1 MASFA
6 ENGVSSESR
15 FAPVVDN
22 FPRDQN
28 PRPSEILGQLAT
40 SDVNAGSTSVS
51 QNANVSNLRNGTKNK
66 SSGLDKYQNSSVDAP
81 RLSDARDASALY
93 MDGGSFAEN
102 PEGWKKCPGDL
113 QQNRC
118 YMENGTS
125 GSQIL
130 GGMHNNEYVF
140 MQPPDA
146 SINGSINMPNFPESR
161 ANVSWCHATGWP
173 NDPSLGP
180 SGDRSCMEWSKSL
193 QNQFSEVNSL
203 FSERTWRLRTSSDN
217 DAIANKGSQPSNNRS
232 ETHHHQ
238 TQQHHH
244 RRKGRTASGSSNS
257 PITDASPNSDDN
269 RSINLP
275 TGQNVNTSDFDIQTC
290 LAESMAR
297 LSLMSD
303 ISAAVGQRPPVMSTA
318 NTSDSM
324 TQFMLGAQYIPG
336 DLRTNW
342 LLRIVF
348 SLFNQA
354 SLANLMEKSP
364 FFTNNSTPIY
374 WNTGGSQQE
383 GAFSQKLHPYH
394 HHQRPST
401 SDQYTQHDT
410 LAGTFRGYPGV
421 TTAAYNFDQQQQA
434 QQQFQNRE
442 DDCIW
447 YYQDPN
453 GRIQG
458 GFSSEQMASW
468 FAAGRY
474 FTPQLLI
481 RRKCDDKLSTLQSY
495 IDIYGEVPFGSKVKV
510 PPVRGGITSDLIT
523 YYRTIQTPTS
533 FSTDLIAQMEKD
545 PACQKLL
552 ADTGIPV
559 RVLVK
564 SLELPVIS
572 VIKRVLSR
580 LCNMC
585 SRLCVDDLARL
596 ACYKSLLEVYS
607 PCVGLDWSLGHFEYT
622 VGLYLITLS
631 VRQAGRL
638 LQTRKTILEK
648 YAMEMVYVKTVRM
661 HVVADLHQSSLQIND
676 HKINRAQSKA
686 LETWNQSYGLSTSWL
701 RRLQVDA
708 KQMFGEKEGE
718 SWMKNPTE
726 NSILRI
732 IEQPQMKVMDGFGK
746 NGMNAGL
753 PPQSNMMVQTVAK
766 FLEMAAPSLNFNDSI
781 YSLLSEL
788 VSKGR
793 IDQLPPQEVR
803 GNADSS
809 WPSPQQCQLLSQLQ
823 EVVQRQQSTNDNSQ
837 LACTSKGTAATL
849 NGDATMAPSSDSD
862 RTNSSSTGSEPKS
875 KSSRPP
881 QQQPI
886 GSKINASTTESS
898 VKSNQQQRVV
908 EQQQGRS
915 RATTTGGQ
923 AEQTPS
929 HTAIPKTPAVKNC
942 WAERGAAAIIK
953 AAAAANGCAQ
963 STPLKSPS
971 TAIVTPQK
979 PVLAPVQYGT
989 LEAANAKKR
998 NKQSKQSSPV
1008 QSIGNTKQP
1017 ENGKKTTKGGSAIS
1031 RTPEMESLIQWTEQA
1046 LKGVT
1051 MSVQHVDIPTLVEC
1065 LVMIDGPFEVEN
1077 VILDHVE
1084 STPRTQQFVRDF
1096 LDRRHT
1102 CWQQYKK
1109 QKEEEENQKKS
1120 QKSTDNVETSGY
1132 IGATKTYQ
1140 EANDSSPENAWRQ
1153 IKSKGGSGRRGK
1165 KGAKNRLA
1173 NNEGGNSSFSRGGG
1187 RMMLPLLPKMELMEA
1202 RRNEWIWELSIPVRS
1217 IAGVFETSPAGLRYN
1232 RGFPRGIWGTNLAP
1246 DLGRYDENN
1255 QSFLTDGELRDFTSC
1270 DDYIIGSGEQIG
1282 MWTR

>member
-6 ENGVSSESR
+6 ENGISSENR

-40 SDVNAGSTSVS
+40 SDVNTGSTSVS
-51 QNANVSNLRNGTKNK
+51 QNANVSNLRNGTVLNNYQPDKNK

-81 RLSDARDASALY
+81 SGWLSDARDASTLY

-102 PEGWKKCPGDL
+102 PEGSFNSWKKCPGDL

-146 SINGSINMPNFPESR
+146 SINGGINMPNFPEGR
-161 ANVSWCHATGWP
+161 ANASWCHATGWP

-203 FSERTWRLRTSSDN
+203 FPERTWRLRTSSDN
-217 DAIANKGSQPSNNRS
+217 DGIASKGSQPSNNRS

-324 TQFMLGAQYIPG
+324 TQLMLGAQYISG

-364 FFTNNSTPIY
+364 FFTNNSAPIY

-394 HHQRPST
+394 HQRPST
-401 SDQYTQHDT
+401 SDQYTQHNT

-421 TTAAYNFDQQQQA
+421 TTATYNFDQQQQA

-481 RRKCDDKLSTLQSY
+481 RRKCDDTLSTLQSY

-510 PPVRGGITSDLIT
+510 PPVRGGITPDLIT

-545 PACQKLL
+545 PAYQKLL

-559 RVLVK
+559 RVLMK
-564 SLELPVIS
+564 SLEMPALS

-596 ACYKSLLEVYS
+596 ACCISLLEVYS
-607 PCVGLDWSLGHFEYT
+607 PSVGNLIPISISSPLRTFEMVRERSVIGCVRGCLCVYDQLIFISNSLYACASVTDVCVCKISRIDCVGDS
-622 VGLYLITLS
+622 
-631 VRQAGRL
+631 
-638 LQTRKTILEK
+638 
-648 YAMEMVYVKTVRM
+648 
-661 HVVADLHQSSLQIND
+661 VVA
-676 HKINRAQSKA
+676 
-686 LETWNQSYGLSTSWL
+686 
-701 RRLQVDA
+701 
-708 KQMFGEKEGE
+708 
-718 SWMKNPTE
+718 
-726 NSILRI
+726 
-732 IEQPQMKVMDGFGK
+732 
-746 NGMNAGL
+746 
-753 PPQSNMMVQTVAK
+753 
-766 FLEMAAPSLNFNDSI
+766 
-781 YSLLSEL
+781 
-788 VSKGR
+788 
-793 IDQLPPQEVR
+793 
-803 GNADSS
+803 
-809 WPSPQQCQLLSQLQ
+809 
-823 EVVQRQQSTNDNSQ
+823 
-837 LACTSKGTAATL
+837 
-849 NGDATMAPSSDSD
+849 
-862 RTNSSSTGSEPKS
+862 
-875 KSSRPP
+875 
-881 QQQPI
+881 
-886 GSKINASTTESS
+886 
-898 VKSNQQQRVV
+898 
-908 EQQQGRS
+908 
-915 RATTTGGQ
+915 
-923 AEQTPS
+923 
-929 HTAIPKTPAVKNC
+929 
-942 WAERGAAAIIK
+942 
-953 AAAAANGCAQ
+953 
-963 STPLKSPS
+963 
-971 TAIVTPQK
+971 
-979 PVLAPVQYGT
+979 
-989 LEAANAKKR
+989 
-998 NKQSKQSSPV
+998 
-1008 QSIGNTKQP
+1008 
-1017 ENGKKTTKGGSAIS
+1017 
-1031 RTPEMESLIQWTEQA
+1031 
-1046 LKGVT
+1046 
-1051 MSVQHVDIPTLVEC
+1051 
-1065 LVMIDGPFEVEN
+1065 
-1077 VILDHVE
+1077 
-1084 STPRTQQFVRDF
+1084 
-1096 LDRRHT
+1096 
-1102 CWQQYKK
+1102 
-1109 QKEEEENQKKS
+1109 
-1120 QKSTDNVETSGY
+1120 Y
-1132 IGATKTYQ
+1132 I
-1140 EANDSSPENAWRQ
+1140 W
-1153 IKSKGGSGRRGK
+1153 
-1165 KGAKNRLA
+1165 
-1173 NNEGGNSSFSRGGG
+1173 
-1187 RMMLPLLPKMELMEA
+1187 
-1202 RRNEWIWELSIPVRS
+1202 
-1217 IAGVFETSPAGLRYN
+1217 
-1232 RGFPRGIWGTNLAP
+1232 
-1246 DLGRYDENN
+1246 
-1255 QSFLTDGELRDFTSC
+1255 
-1270 DDYIIGSGEQIG
+1270 
-1282 MWTR
+1282 